1 MVAAML
7 GAMLLLFGRQENIP
21 ALKWWGTA
29 YLLGAASVA
38 LWTLASPML
47 GDLLS
52 LALNGVGFV
61 ACGMVWNASRVFHGR
76 KPNLPGLVL
85 GAIAWIAAVMTLAP
99 AASALRKIVL
109 LLLADAL
116 LNWSTGT
123 LLGLDFFGFA
133 AVSTATLFGVR
144 RARRPERV
152 AGVLLALVLIARF
165 GLAPVVHGRIPDDSL
180 LAFVTGNAAVH
191 HISYPL
197 GPWLAF
203 PLLGFLIGRRWR
215 QAGSSQEAWIVGV
228 TAASCLALSALLA
241 ACGAPVFRWSSVSIA
256 YFLCAVGIV
265 AAAWLLA
272 DRAVVALPA
281 MAQRTSLRGPASLLI
296 VPLHY
301 GILGVLET
309 LSPPP
314 WDAAAWAP
322 VTIALVLVVFVLS
335 RTLVSNARRLAV
347 PGPFVQAAIA
357 AVAAVAGLVAW
368 REAPALPR
376 LEVCSAGQVVIALL
390 LLWSS
395 NKRGS
400 SQRAGSD
407 DPTRHRT

>member
-1 MVAAML
+1 MTSAAL
-7 GAMLLLFGRQENIP
+7 AQPATGLAMSGRRSHQLDLFRGLAAILMIVNHAGYQ
-21 ALKWWGTA
+21 
-29 YLLGAASVA
+29 LLGADAVGGGWPAWLVFVGSAAPA
-38 LWTLASPML
+38 LFFFATGVGSGLAS
-47 GDLLS
+47 GS
-52 LALNGVGFV
+52 GE
-61 ACGMVWNASRVFHGR
+61 R
-76 KPNLPGLVL
+76 
-85 GAIAWIAAVMTLAP
+85 

-144 RARRPERV
+144 RARRPEFV
-152 AGVLLALVLIARF
+152 AGGLLALVLVARF
-165 GLAPVVHGRIPDDSL
+165 GLAPLVHGRIPDDSL

-203 PLLGFLIGRRWR
+203 PLLGFLVGRRWR
-215 QAGSSQEAWIVGV
+215 QAGSSQEAWIVG
-228 TAASCLALSALLA
+228 AAAVLCLALWAVLA

-272 DRAVVALPA
+272 DRAVAALPA
-281 MAQRTSLRGPASLLI
+281 LAQRTSLRGPASLLI

-301 GILGVLET
+301 GALGVLET
-309 LSPPP
+309 LSAWP
-314 WDAAAWAP
+314 WDAAAWAAA
-322 VTIALVLVVFVLS
+322 TIVLVLAVFVLS
-335 RTLVSNARRLAV
+335 RTLVSSARRLAV
-347 PGPFVQAAIA
+347 PGPLAQVV
-357 AVAAVAGLVAW
+357 VAAVAVAAGLTAW
-368 REAPALPR
+368 ELAPPLLR

-395 NKRGS
+395 NKRGAPLG
-400 SQRAGSD
+400 AGSCN
-407 DPTRHRT
+407 PAANRT

>member
-1 MVAAML
+1 MTAAAL
-7 GAMLLLFGRQENIP
+7 AQPANGSAMSGRRSHQLDLFRGLAAILMIVNHAGYQ
-21 ALKWWGTA
+21 
-29 YLLGAASVA
+29 LLGADAVGGGWPTWLVFVGSAAPA
-38 LWTLASPML
+38 LFFFAT
-47 GDLLS
+47 
-52 LALNGVGFV
+52 GVG
-61 ACGMVWNASRVFHGR
+61 S
-76 KPNLPGLVL
+76 GL
-85 GAIAWIAAVMTLAP
+85 AAGDGEP

-215 QAGSSQEAWIVGV
+215 QAGSSQEAWIVGI
-228 TAASCLALSALLA
+228 TAASCLASSALLA

-272 DRAVVALPA
+272 ERAVVALPA

-309 LSPPP
+309 LSTPP
-314 WDAAAWAP
+314 WDVAAWAP

-347 PGPFVQAAIA
+347 PGPVVQVAIA

-368 REAPALPR
+368 HEAPPLPR
-376 LEVCSAGQVVIALL
+376 LELCSAGQVVIALL

-395 NKRGS
+395 NKRGTS
-400 SQRAGSD
+400 RRAGSD
-407 DPTRHRT
+407 DPTRHRA